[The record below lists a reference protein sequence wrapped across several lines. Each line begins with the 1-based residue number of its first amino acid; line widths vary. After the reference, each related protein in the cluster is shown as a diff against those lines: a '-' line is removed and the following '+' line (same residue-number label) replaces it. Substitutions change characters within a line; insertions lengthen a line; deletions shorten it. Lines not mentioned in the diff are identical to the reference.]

1 MMAPRR
7 LGIVASPGMD
17 VQRWLKDCQ
26 LSQQFTVDWK
36 QLALPSEVDH
46 QLDGLVWLWAPSHT
60 EEEQRLQSKRWQ
72 QYLTAMNQRCRQVL
86 PIIIVTTEEL
96 LNDDTGQGARDELK
110 QLVKQLRKSYQRDRQ
125 GWVPAELV
133 DRARITMHV
142 NDAAGGERLLSQM
155 NLLMQSQTRWQEK
168 SQRQAERCLAV
179 GVLLAAAYFTL
190 LFTTMYWKPAK
201 VDRRS
206 ADPLAWVKADWQY
219 HLQDAQQMLFS
230 IGKRGLAELTA
241 PELQRFNEHL
251 RWLPVSL
258 DLLKQRRP
266 TKETLQLRAGVE
278 QLLSSME
285 SLVTTWTS
293 TPAISL
299 LELTAQQLR
308 AQQLLDGVFEPRP
321 PPTALHQAAQRYWLQ
336 ERRLTMLQLKSASPQ
351 TGGGILS
358 ILQQRL
364 TSCDNARIHA
374 PELKAAWLQEL
385 TSTLQWIEKTIA
397 QPDKKW
403 SDESLP
409 TLLKESGVKPQ

>member
-1 MMAPRR
+1 M
-7 LGIVASPGMD
+7 
-17 VQRWLKDCQ
+17 
-26 LSQQFTVDWK
+26 
-36 QLALPSEVDH
+36 
-46 QLDGLVWLWAPSHT
+46 
-60 EEEQRLQSKRWQ
+60 
-72 QYLTAMNQRCRQVL
+72 
-86 PIIIVTTEEL
+86 
-96 LNDDTGQGARDELK
+96 
-110 QLVKQLRKSYQRDRQ
+110 
-125 GWVPAELV
+125 
-133 DRARITMHV
+133 
-142 NDAAGGERLLSQM
+142 
-155 NLLMQSQTRWQEK
+155 
-168 SQRQAERCLAV
+168 
-179 GVLLAAAYFTL
+179 LAAAYFTL

-201 VDRRS
+201 VDRHS

-219 HLQDAQQMLFS
+219 HLQDAEQLLS
-230 IGKRGLAELTA
+230 RIGKRGLADLTA
-241 PELQRFNEHL
+241 PELQQFNEHL

-285 SLVTTWTS
+285 ILVTTWTS
-293 TPAISL
+293 TPATFL

-336 ERRLTMLQLKSASPQ
+336 ERQLTMLQLKSISPQ
-351 TGGGILS
+351 TGGGLLS

-385 TSTLQWIEKTIA
+385 TTTLQWIEKTLA

-409 TLLKESGVKPQ
+409 ALLKESGVKPQ